1 MIYVPKYHYNY
12 ISGAYMFNFMSLYE
26 QIVPFTQYRYIV
38 VTNKEVRRGE
48 ARRGLFRFECWY
60 FRLLFV

>member
-1 MIYVPKYHYNY
+1 
-12 ISGAYMFNFMSLYE
+12 MFNFMSLYE

-48 ARRGLFRFECWY
+48 ARRGKARRGEACWDLNVDTLDCY
-60 FRLLFV
+60 L